1 MKPLILTA
9 LLFASISFAEETQK
23 VSDLLKPVIDK
34 HQLAGAVT
42 LVADKEK
49 ILALDAVGA
58 ADVAAKQPMTTD
70 TIFWIASMSKPM
82 TTTAFM
88 MLVDE
93 GKVSLDDL
101 VEKYLPEFKDVMVLA
116 EKDGGHMLL
125 RKPAHPVL
133 VRNVLSH
140 TSGIVPRSPLEPQI
154 DILPL
159 RENVRVYPLVPLHF
173 EPGTKYEYSNGG
185 INTAGR
191 IIEVI
196 SGMKYEDFMQKR
208 LFDPLGMTDTTFW
221 PSEAQMER
229 GAKSYKAGKDKTGI
243 EETTVNQL
251 TYPLTNRTRAPCP
264 AGGLFSTATDCAKF
278 CQMLLNGGEY
288 KGTRLLS
295 AEGVKQ
301 LTRRQTPAEVTQ
313 SYGFGFS
320 VTPDSFGHGGAYATN
335 MNVDT
340 KRGLITVW
348 MVQNSGFPKD
358 WPNAQAMFK
367 RWAERRFG
375 R

>member
-1 MKPLILTA
+1 M
-9 LLFASISFAEETQK
+9 
-23 VSDLLKPVIDK
+23 
-34 HQLAGAVT
+34 T

-229 GAKSYKAGKDKTGI
+229 GAKSYKADKDKTGI